1 MRLLVMAW
9 RNLWRYRR
17 RTLVTIGAM
26 TLALLTMVLYT
37 SLVEGYLRD
46 LERNI
51 VDIELGDIQIFAPD
65 YYDNPSIYNRIARP
79 AHVLAGLGDHDL
91 TAAARL
97 IGGGLGA
104 AEESSAGVILKGIDV
119 EQDALVSRIGEHVD
133 RGRWLETA
141 DPYGVVVGNRLAY
154 TLGVE
159 PGDELVLLGQATDGS
174 IANDLYTIRG
184 VLRRISDDAD
194 RGGVFMTEAAFRS
207 FFSLPGGAHQVIVR
221 KPAERDLA
229 AAVTQARQVAS
240 ELDVR
245 SWRELQ
251 PILAMFLES
260 TRGLII
266 IVFLVIYVVVAI
278 LIINAMLMSVFERI
292 RELGVL
298 KALGVGPGHVLS
310 LILMEGGFQ
319 MGIAIVVALVL
330 SVPGLAYLADH
341 GLDLSAIGGM
351 SVAGIA
357 FDPVWRGVVTPWT
370 IVAPVLTLVFIVSVS
385 ALYPAVKAARIS
397 PVDAMRYR

>member
-1 MRLLVMAW
+1 MAW

-51 VDIELGDIQIFAPD
+51 VDIELGDIQIFAPE
-65 YYDNPSIYNRIARP
+65 YYDNPSIYTRIDDPARVV
-79 AHVLAGLGDHDL
+79 AALGDRDL
-91 TAAARL
+91 RAAARL
-97 IGGGLGA
+97 IGGGLAA
-104 AEESSAGVILKGIDV
+104 AEEASAGVIVKGLDV
-119 EQDALVSRIGEHVD
+119 GQDARVSEIGTHID
-133 RGRWLETA
+133 RGRWLDA
-141 DPYGVVVGNRLAY
+141 DDPQGVVVGNRLAY

-159 PGDELVLLGQATDGS
+159 PGDELVLLGQATDGG
-174 IANDLYTIRG
+174 IANDLYTVRG

-194 RGGVFMTEAAFRS
+194 RGGVFMTERAFRD
-207 FFSLPGGAHQVIVR
+207 FFVLPDGAHQIMVR
-221 KPAERDLA
+221 RPDERDLA
-229 AAVTQARQVAS
+229 AAVSDVRNVAGA
-240 ELDVR
+240 LDVR
-245 SWRELQ
+245 SWRDLQ

-260 TRGLII
+260 TRGLIV

-298 KALGVGPGHVLS
+298 KALGVGPGHVLA

-319 MGIAIVVALVL
+319 TAIAIVVALTL
-330 SVPGLAYLADH
+330 SVPGLAYLGDH
-341 GLDLSAIGGM
+341 GLDLSGLGGM

-357 FDPVWRGVVTPWT
+357 LDPVWRGVVTPWT
-370 IVAPVLTLVFIVSVS
+370 IVGPVVTLVCIVAVSV
-385 ALYPAVKAARIS
+385 LYPALKAARIS
-397 PVDAMRYR
+397 PVDAMRYQ

>member
-1 MRLLVMAW
+1 MAW

-159 PGDELVLLGQATDGS
+159 PGDELVLLQPPRRRASGDRAQAGRT
-174 IANDLYTIRG
+174 
-184 VLRRISDDAD
+184 
-194 RGGVFMTEAAFRS
+194 
-207 FFSLPGGAHQVIVR
+207 
-221 KPAERDLA
+221 
-229 AAVTQARQVAS
+229 
-240 ELDVR
+240 
-245 SWRELQ
+245 
-251 PILAMFLES
+251 
-260 TRGLII
+260 
-266 IVFLVIYVVVAI
+266 
-278 LIINAMLMSVFERI
+278 
-292 RELGVL
+292 
-298 KALGVGPGHVLS
+298 
-310 LILMEGGFQ
+310 
-319 MGIAIVVALVL
+319 
-330 SVPGLAYLADH
+330 
-341 GLDLSAIGGM
+341 
-351 SVAGIA
+351 
-357 FDPVWRGVVTPWT
+357 
-370 IVAPVLTLVFIVSVS
+370 
-385 ALYPAVKAARIS
+385 
-397 PVDAMRYR
+397 